1 MQKWETGVLYILF
14 NGDMTLDG
22 DLTLWVISPLNIY
35 IRHPFSIFIYFL
47 IFLINIFPPKYTTG
61 IINNCLK
68 EVKFLDG
75 MKRSGAWFCIGEKKK
90 KERKVISPYSTAI
103 WSYDQD
109 TKVEE

>member
-68 EVKFLDG
+68 EVKVLDG
-75 MKRSGAWFCIGEKKK
+75 LEKIGGLVLYRGKEE
-90 KERKVISPYSTAI
+90 ERKKGHIS
-103 WSYDQD
+103 
-109 TKVEE
+109 V

>member
-1 MQKWETGVLYILF
+1 
-14 NGDMTLDG
+14 MTLDG

-75 MKRSGAWFCIGEKKK
+75 MKRSGAWFCIGEKRK
-90 KERKVISPYSTAI
+90 KERKDISMFSTQNC
-103 WSYDQD
+103 SYIPD
-109 TKVEE
+109 TKVEK